1 MREKVPERA
10 EPRSATGEAQ
20 EGVQRP
26 QQRPW
31 WRRVFGDNLARFRD
45 REERER
51 YMDSLE
57 RQMEHEREQIQW
69 TLDRTTEDSDRRRK
83 ALEKLRSALPSFPG
97 RTPVRGVP
105 VREEPIEPI
114 GSDTPSAREESPR
127 KRSEPRSWWR
137 RMFGGS

>member
-1 MREKVPERA
+1 L
-10 EPRSATGEAQ
+10 G
-20 EGVQRP
+20 
-26 QQRPW
+26 
-31 WRRVFGDNLARFRD
+31 RFRD

-57 RQMEHEREQIQW
+57 RQMEHEREQIQ
-69 TLDRTTEDSDRRRK
+69 RTIERTAEDSDRQRK
-83 ALEKLRSALPSFPG
+83 ALEKLRSALPSFPS
-97 RTPVRGVP
+97 RTPVRGAP

-114 GSDTPSAREESPR
+114 RSETPSAREESPR